1 MIVLG
6 LTGSIG
12 MGKSTV
18 AAMMKVL
25 GIPVHDSDAAVHRLL
40 GPRSEAQA
48 ALQAAFP
55 PRDYPDVYDKRTK
68 AINRKE
74 LGRIVF
80 ADEALRLKLEG
91 ILHPLVQK
99 SQGEFLRQCRAQGA
113 EIAVL
118 EIPLLYETGAERR
131 VDAVIVVSA
140 PAFLQKARVMGRPGM
155 DEAKFNAILARQIPD
170 SEKRARADH
179 VIHTGLG
186 RAQSMKE
193 LREIL
198 DALRGGRQDEQVEKA
213 RENDHNPMT
222 MRIQR

>member
-18 AAMMKVL
+18 ASMMKVL

-40 GPRSEAQA
+40 APKSEAQA
-48 ALQAAFP
+48 ALQEAFP
-55 PRDYPDVYDKRTK
+55 PRDYPEVYDKRTK
-68 AINRKE
+68 TINRRE
-74 LGRIVF
+74 LGKIVF
-80 ADEALRLKLEG
+80 ADERLRLELER
-91 ILHPLVQK
+91 ILHPLVRK
-99 SQGEFLRQCRAQGA
+99 SQDTFLRECRIKGSD
-113 EIAVL
+113 IAVL

-131 VDAVIVVSA
+131 MDGVIVVSA
-140 PAFLQKARVMGRPGM
+140 PAFLQKARVMARPGM

-170 SEKRARADH
+170 SEKRMRADY

-186 RAQSMKE
+186 RAQSMRE
-193 LREIL
+193 LQEIL
-198 DALRGGRQDEQVEKA
+198 RMVRAGKRGERVETA
-213 RENDHNPMT
+213 PENDHNPMT

>member
-40 GPRSEAQA
+40 APKSEAHE

-55 PRDYPDVYDKRTK
+55 PRDYTEVYDKRTQ
-68 AINRKE
+68 AINRRE
-74 LGRIVF
+74 LGKIVF
-80 ADEALRLKLEG
+80 ADERLRLELES
-91 ILHPLVQK
+91 ILHPLVRK
-99 SQGEFLRQCRAQGA
+99 SQDAFLRECRIKGSD
-113 EIAVL
+113 IAVL

-131 VDAVIVVSA
+131 VDGVIVVSA
-140 PAFLQKARVMGRPGM
+140 PAFLQKARVMARPGM
-155 DEAKFNAILARQIPD
+155 DEAKFDAILARQIPD
-170 SEKRARADH
+170 AEKRTRADY

-186 RAQSMKE
+186 RAQSMRE
-193 LREIL
+193 LQEIL
-198 DALRGGRQDEQVEKA
+198 RMVRAGKGGERVETA
-213 RENDHNPMT
+213 PENDHNPMT

>member
-25 GIPVHDSDAAVHRLL
+25 GIPVHDSDAAVHRLHT
-40 GPRSEAQA
+40 PKSEAHA

-55 PRDYPDVYDKRTK
+55 PRDYPNVYDKHTK
-68 AINRKE
+68 AINRRE
-74 LGRIVF
+74 LGKIVF
-80 ADEALRLKLEG
+80 ADEGLRLQLES
-91 ILHPLVQK
+91 ILHPLVRK
-99 SQGEFLRQCRAQGA
+99 SQDAFLRQCRVQGA

-131 VDAVIVVSA
+131 VDGVIVVSA

-155 DEAKFNAILARQIPD
+155 DEAKFNAILARQMPD
-170 SEKRARADH
+170 AEKRARADY

-186 RAQSMKE
+186 RAQSMRE
-193 LREIL
+193 LQEIL
-198 DALRGGRQDEQVEKA
+198 QLVRGGNEAERLENA

>member
-40 GPRSEAQA
+40 GPRSEAQS

-74 LGRIVF
+74 LGKIVF
-80 ADEALRLKLEG
+80 ADEGLRLQLES
-91 ILHPLVQK
+91 ILHPLVRK
-99 SQGEFLRQCRAQGA
+99 SQDAFLRQCRVQGA

-131 VDAVIVVSA
+131 LDGVIVVSA

-155 DEAKFNAILARQIPD
+155 DEAKFNAILARQMPD
-170 SEKRARADH
+170 AEKRARADH

-186 RAQSMKE
+186 RAQSMRE
-193 LREIL
+193 LQEIL
-198 DALRGGRQDEQVEKA
+198 KLVRGGNEAERLENA